1 LLGRNEAMFALDLGR
16 SDAGC
21 AGAGEVSPNVSPV
34 VLSLPSVPAP
44 SEDAGPVPAVTTS
57 DDAGLR
63 RAVHLLPH
71 RVRPRPR
78 PEPRLLHGRRRGQ
91 TRPKVISIQF
101 LDFDTEGTLLVINQD
116 DTYEDVAF
124 TDGQTV
130 EFTSISAKLDP
141 DEPLS
146 EQLNKVPGGA
156 QLTLRGRAVN
166 DDTGLETI
174 VSVRLTWSYTNA
186 CDEVPLAEGMELA
199 WVTFDNLTP
208 AAEAFCPAVAPD
220 ATKKPTA
227 APTKKSTR
235 CPRPML
241 PRPRRWKPPRP
252 MPPRLRRWKP
262 PGLMPP
268 RLRRWK
274 RPRLMPPRPRRWKP
288 PRLMPLRPRRWKRL
302 RPMHLRLRQWKRPRP
317 TPLRRRQWKPPRLT
331 HRRPPPWTS
340 PRPMRLTQLRWTHPR
355 PWRRS
360 PPRPPPRRRSPP
372 RPRPWRRRSNSK

>member
-1 LLGRNEAMFALDLGR
+1 MGR

-71 RVRPRPR
+71 RVRPLPR

-199 WVTFDNLTP
+199 WVTFVSVSIVWCRGCPGWQVSWTVGCH
-208 AAEAFCPAVAPD
+208 EAV
-220 ATKKPTA
+220 
-227 APTKKSTR
+227 R
-235 CPRPML
+235 E
-241 PRPRRWKPPRP
+241 W
-252 MPPRLRRWKP
+252 
-262 PGLMPP
+262 G
-268 RLRRWK
+268 
-274 RPRLMPPRPRRWKP
+274 
-288 PRLMPLRPRRWKRL
+288 
-302 RPMHLRLRQWKRPRP
+302 
-317 TPLRRRQWKPPRLT
+317 RRRVCLLSTSWRRAAQCLGLG
-331 HRRPPPWTS
+331 RRPPQRLMAVVTMWATCLIIMALGGPVYWLGRRMGGRAALPLPLVPASTSGGRGYHVRSPWPATYPVSPSSLPSLRRTTS
-340 PRPMRLTQLRWTHPR
+340 PPPRKPSVRRLPRARP
-355 PWRRS
+355 RS
-360 PPRPPPRRRSPP
+360 PPPRQPRS
-372 RPRPWRRRSNSK
+372 